1 MKCPKC
7 DLDNPSDSKFC
18 AECGTRITQVPSS
31 PSPAEPEPVFFTET
45 LQVSSL
51 ELARGS
57 TFAGRFE
64 VIEELGKGGMGKVY
78 RVFDKKIDEEVALKV
93 LKPEIAADRGTL
105 ERFRNELKLARR
117 ISHRHVCR
125 MFDLSEEAGTSF
137 ITMEYV
143 SGEDLKGFIRRVGQ
157 LPVAKAVS
165 IASQVAEGLAE
176 AHRLN
181 VVHRDL
187 KPQNIMIDRDGN
199 ARIMDFG
206 VARSLKG
213 KGITGAGVMIG
224 TPEYMSPEQVE
235 GWEADPRADI
245 YALGVILF
253 EMLTGR
259 VPFAGDTPLSVAMK
273 QKTEEPPDPLT
284 LNPQI
289 PEELGGL
296 ILRCLEKDREKRYA
310 RVEDVLSELKKID
323 TGATPASGLY
333 RPTTSVRTK
342 KRKSAAALVLIPA
355 AVIAVAAV
363 AFLII
368 KNSGAKLD
376 PNLVVVG
383 IFENKTGNQ
392 TLDYLG
398 RMAAEQIT
406 QGLTETGIIPTVSTP
421 TVETAMKSF
430 KGGDSIRFL
439 AKKTAAAIVVSGA
452 FYLQG
457 KDIRLQAQ
465 VTDAKRKEL
474 LYALQPVSGPS
485 EEPSG
490 AIETL
495 RQRLMGVLAS
505 LFNPRINQSF
515 KFFSPPPSYE
525 AYQEFAEGAEL
536 FMRREY
542 QAAAEH
548 LTRAAAHDPS
558 FVGPLLMAAVAYM
571 NSGQDEKTDAIVREV
586 SKLGEKLLRGERRM
600 LDMLQAWESGFAR
613 RQRYKQDRPT
623 ADLGVSTGIECHWQ

>member
-7 DLDNPSDSKFC
+7 GLDNPSDSKFC
-18 AECGTRITQVPSS
+18 AECGTRITPVPSS
-31 PSPAEPEPVFFTET
+31 SPAKPEPVVFTET

-57 TFAGRFE
+57 AFAGRFE
-64 VIEELGKGGMGKVY
+64 VIEELGTGGMGKVY
-78 RVFDKKIDEEVALKV
+78 RVFDKKIDEEVALKL

-143 SGEDLKGFIRRVGQ
+143 SGEDLKSFIRRVGH
-157 LPVAKAVS
+157 LPVGKAVS

-206 VARSLKG
+206 IARSLKG

-235 GWEADPRADI
+235 GREADPRADI

-259 VPFAGDTPLSVAMK
+259 VPFAGDTPLSVALK
-273 QKTEEPPDPLT
+273 QKTEVPPDPIAI
-284 LNPQI
+284 NPQI
-289 PEELGGL
+289 PEELGRL

-310 RVEDVLSELKKID
+310 RVEDVISELKKLD
-323 TGATPASGLY
+323 MGATPVSGVY
-333 RPTTSVRTK
+333 RPSTSLQTK
-342 KRKSAAALVLIPA
+342 KQKWSPALLLVPA
-355 AVIAVAAV
+355 AVIVLAAV
-363 AFLII
+363 VFLII
-368 KNSGAKLD
+368 KKAGPKLD

-392 TLDYLG
+392 GLDPLG
-398 RMAAEQIT
+398 R
-406 QGLTETGIIPTVSTP
+406 
-421 TVETAMKSF
+421 
-430 KGGDSIRFL
+430 
-439 AKKTAAAIVVSGA
+439 
-452 FYLQG
+452 
-457 KDIRLQAQ
+457 
-465 VTDAKRKEL
+465 
-474 LYALQPVSGPS
+474 
-485 EEPSG
+485 
-490 AIETL
+490 
-495 RQRLMGVLAS
+495 
-505 LFNPRINQSF
+505 
-515 KFFSPPPSYE
+515 
-525 AYQEFAEGAEL
+525 
-536 FMRREY
+536 
-542 QAAAEH
+542 
-548 LTRAAAHDPS
+548 
-558 FVGPLLMAAVAYM
+558 
-571 NSGQDEKTDAIVREV
+571 
-586 SKLGEKLLRGERRM
+586 
-600 LDMLQAWESGFAR
+600 
-613 RQRYKQDRPT
+613 
-623 ADLGVSTGIECHWQ
+623 